1 MPDTPNGTP
10 GLPSAEDVQ
19 SWLKDGE
26 FPLGTLGFAL
36 AALIVLWIVVRM
48 MAARRMRRRPVRLH
62 PRLRKYGGPFGEGD
76 EELAG
81 KRTAEAARIVAT
93 SSTDAIMGYEIV
105 EQVEAVFVDGFRRP
119 EEALQGLK
127 AVAAMK
133 GANAV
138 TNVRQERAASGDC
151 CVSGDAVVVRKH
163 GPAPGETDSARTRS
177 TQEQVQEHGS
187 PE

>member
-1 MPDTPNGTP
+1 MTVHDPRRVLRSTARLATTTRVR
-10 GLPSAEDVQ
+10 ATR
-19 SWLKDGE
+19 
-26 FPLGTLGFAL
+26 PLT
-36 AALIVLWIVVRM
+36 
-48 MAARRMRRRPVRLH
+48 MRR
-62 PRLRKYGGPFGEGD
+62 
-76 EELAG
+76 
-81 KRTAEAARIVAT
+81 TATRHTTIAIIPNSNAAFPTSNVAFPTSNVAFRDSNIAYRIRIAVTRARIVAT
-93 SSTDAIMGYEIV
+93 SSTDGIMGYEIV

-151 CVSGDAVVVRKH
+151 CVSGDAVIVRKH